1 MHALQPVRGR
11 MQFAARREN
20 GATVF
25 VDFAH
30 SSEALATTLRA
41 LRPHVLG
48 RLIVVFGAGGDRD
61 RGKRP
66 LMGRA
71 AADHA
76 DVVFVTDDN
85 PRSEDPDLIRAE
97 ILAGARDRSSDVVEV
112 GDRAEAILRAV
123 DALGAG
129 DTLLVAGK
137 GHETGQIVGD
147 AILPFD
153 DVEQVSMAV
162 AVLDG
167 KGL

>member
-1 MHALQPVRGR
+1 MGSGEGTIYQRRTGQP
-11 MQFAARREN
+11 N
-20 GATVF
+20 
-25 VDFAH
+25 AH
-30 SSEALATTLRA
+30 TPDALATA
-41 LRPHVLG
+41 LKAIRPHVFG

-76 DVVFVTDDN
+76 DVAFVTDDN
-85 PRSEDPDLIRAE
+85 PRSEDPAAIRAE
-97 ILAGARDRSSDVVEV
+97 IMAGARKGAAEVYEV

-123 DALGAG
+123 DALGPG

-137 GHETGQIVGD
+137 GHETGQIIGD

-153 DVEQVSMAV
+153 DVEQSSVAV
-162 AVLDG
+162 AALDG
-167 KGL
+167 RPS